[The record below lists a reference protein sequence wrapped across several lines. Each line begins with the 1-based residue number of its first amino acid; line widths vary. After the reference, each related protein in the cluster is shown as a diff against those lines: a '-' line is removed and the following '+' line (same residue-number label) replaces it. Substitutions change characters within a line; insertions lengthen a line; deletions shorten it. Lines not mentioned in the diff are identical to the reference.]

1 MSVSPSPHDWQPST
15 LPASTYHA
23 FCQPPYLPAMEL
35 GQPPSDEH
43 VGESIEK
50 AEQLLEGVDE
60 EPRQVRKVLDEL

>member
-1 MSVSPSPHDWQPST
+1 
-15 LPASTYHA
+15 
-23 FCQPPYLPAMEL
+23 MEL